1 MEEKDMAKLGVYPIY
16 FIGSRITVNRV
27 VFTDNQ
33 KFFVRWYGNLIE
45 VERGMGGYFQTVET
59 Y

>member
-16 FIGSRITVNRV
+16 FIGSRVTVNRV
-27 VFTDNQ
+27 VFTANQ
-33 KFFVRWYGNLIE
+33 KFFVRYGNLIE
-45 VERGMGGYFQTVET
+45 VKRGMGGYFQTVET